1 MIVSDIRKRV
11 LVTGHMGFIGAW
23 TALLFKS
30 EGWSVFGLDDRS
42 SWGERL
48 YDVSAIG
55 RLMDG
60 ESACDVADLVQW
72 QEWVAQIQPTLI
84 VHLAGQAIVPR
95 AFRQPYLTYRSN
107 ALGTLAVL
115 EAARVNESVRAAVCI
130 TSDKVY
136 ENNGDGHQFS
146 ENDPLGGGD
155 IYSVSKSSS
164 ELIAKAYNN
173 SHRVGRAFN
182 IQTVRLGNVV
192 GGGDWSKNRLIPDL
206 IHAARSK
213 NSFRVRYLDATRPFQ
228 HVSDVSKGI
237 LRIALAAID
246 GAITSGDAWNLGPK
260 DSSFAR
266 VRDVIEL
273 FKEYY
278 PELDVIDDEEKVKED
293 LKLSVNVAKYS
304 NRFSPPRDN
313 SIEALVRTM
322 KWYQAFYAG
331 SSPIELMES
340 DLY

>member
-1 MIVSDIRKRV
+1 MTTSIPRV

-23 TALLFKS
+23 TALQFKRD
-30 EGWSVFGLDDRS
+30 GWRVYGLDDQS
-42 SWGERL
+42 SYGERL
-48 YDVSAIG
+48 YDVAG
-55 RLMDG
+55 LNMLMDG
-60 ESACDVADLVQW
+60 ERKCDVSDLAAW
-72 QEWVAQIQPTLI
+72 QDWFMKIQPDLI

-95 AFRQPYLTYRSN
+95 AFKQPYQTFRSN

-115 EAARVNESVRAAVCI
+115 EAARQNESVRSAVCI

-136 ENNGDGHQFS
+136 ENNNNGHPFS
-146 ENDPLGGGD
+146 ETDPLGGGD
-155 IYSVSKSSS
+155 VYSVSKSSS

-173 SHRVGRAFN
+173 AHRGGRALN

-192 GGGDWSKNRLIPDL
+192 GGGDWSINRLIPDL
-206 IHAARSK
+206 IHAARGGK
-213 NSFRVRYLDATRPFQ
+213 SFRVRYMDATRPFQ
-228 HVSDVSKGI
+228 HVSDVAKGI
-237 LRIALAAID
+237 SRIALAAID
-246 GAITSGDAWNLGPK
+246 NAIPSGEAWNLGPK

-278 PELDVIDDEEKVKED
+278 PNLDVIDEEEKVKED
-293 LKLSVNVAKYS
+293 LNLSVNVAKYS
-304 NRFSPPRDN
+304 NRFSAPRDN
-313 SIEALVRTM
+313 SVEGLYRTM

-331 SSPIELMES
+331 TSPIELMEL

>member
-1 MIVSDIRKRV
+1 MINSEKRV

-23 TALLFKS
+23 TTFLFKR

-42 SWGERL
+42 SYGERL
-48 YDVSAIG
+48 YDVAG
-55 RLMDG
+55 LNVLMDG
-60 ESACDVADLVQW
+60 EHDCDVSDLEAW
-72 QEWVAQIQPTLI
+72 QGWVAQVQPKLI

-95 AFRQPYLTYRSN
+95 AFKQPYLTYRSN

-115 EAARVNESVRAAVCI
+115 EAARLTESIHSVVCI

-136 ENNGDGHQFS
+136 ENNSGGHPFS
-146 ENDPLGGGD
+146 ETDLLGGGD

-164 ELIAKAYNN
+164 ELIAKAYKNA
-173 SHRVGRAFN
+173 HLMGRALN

-192 GGGDWSKNRLIPDL
+192 GGGDWAINRLIPDL
-206 IHAARSK
+206 ISAARGDK
-213 NSFRVRYLDATRPFQ
+213 SFRVRYMDATRPFQ
-228 HVSDVSKGI
+228 HVSDVAKGI
-237 LRIALAAID
+237 SRIALAALDDVIP
-246 GAITSGDAWNLGPK
+246 SGEAWNLGPK
-260 DSSFAR
+260 NSSFAR

-278 PELDVIDDEEKVKED
+278 PDINIIDEKEKVKED
-293 LKLSVNVAKYS
+293 LNLSVNVAKYS
-304 NRFSPPRDN
+304 SRFSPPRDN
-313 SIEALVRTM
+313 SVEGLYRTM

-331 SSPIELMES
+331 ASPIQLINS